1 MTARMV
7 GFRWRP
13 TDRNGERV
21 ARVRLERLGPSF
33 SKVSERR
40 GVLIALAAADADSR
54 ILPDDLGVVL
64 GPLFLSG
71 EERDEPVTSVT
82 STDAWKLAESGG
94 ALLVQNYWGGYCAVL
109 HDLGRDELHLLRDP
123 CGAGSLYVLDAGEL
137 TVFANDAE
145 DLLVVDP
152 ELDVD
157 QTMLSAFLCQPRLV
171 AARTG
176 LANVREVLP
185 GVALTLMRT
194 GRREALLWQPSIP
207 ESKRDFVS
215 GQAALRRAVDRAASA
230 WVGYSQQR
238 GPIALRLS
246 GGFDSTLVACALHHA
261 GARDVICF
269 NEFPA
274 DTPEGDERTFAR
286 MAADTLNFSLRELA
300 AHPDAVSYPAI
311 LQARLSARPSYSEFS
326 FSDSLLGD
334 AINAA
339 GAHVVASGQ
348 GGDQV
353 LHRSRTASIA
363 ADAMMDGCPPADLW
377 RIALETA
384 HLIRAPVWDVFAAMA
399 GAVPPWRQFSPYNS
413 VFDNV
418 LASNASLPA
427 RAEWAA
433 HPWAS
438 AMNKATPA
446 RALRMAHVAD
456 LHFYHQRSSLSG
468 FIAAPLLACQPV
480 VECCLSIAPYDMT
493 RGGRERALARA
504 AFGDLMPRVIL
515 ERRHKGD
522 TTRYHRAVL
531 ERQLPFIRE
540 MLCDGELVKLGLL
553 AREPLETALRRD
565 VVVDAKTK
573 AQIMTAFIAEL
584 WLRRFLKTKA
594 ACALALRAG
603 AGASSGMGSDLQ
615 SG

>member
-13 TDRNGERV
+13 TDRNGERK
-21 ARVRLERLGPSF
+21 ARVGLERLGPSF

-71 EERDEPVTSVT
+71 EERDEPVASITPAE
-82 STDAWKLAESGG
+82 AWKLAESGG
-94 ALLVQNYWGGYCAVL
+94 ARLVQNYWAGYCAVL
-109 HDLGRDELHLLRDP
+109 HDRGRDELHLLRDP
-123 CGAGSLYVLDAGEL
+123 CGAGALYVLDAGEFF
-137 TVFANDAE
+137 VFASDAE

-152 ELDVD
+152 ELELD
-157 QTMLSAFLCQPRLV
+157 QRMLSAFLCQPRLV
-171 AARTG
+171 TARTG
-176 LANVREVLP
+176 FTNVRELLP
-185 GVALTLMRT
+185 GVALTLTRT
-194 GRREALLWQPSIP
+194 GSREALLWQPSIREP
-207 ESKRDFVS
+207 KLDFVS
-215 GQAALRRAVDRAASA
+215 GQAALRRAVARTASA
-230 WVGYSQQR
+230 WVSYSQQR

-246 GGFDSTLVACALHHA
+246 GGFDSTLVAYALHRA
-261 GARDVICF
+261 GARDMMCF

-274 DTPEGDERTFAR
+274 DTPEGDERVFAR
-286 MAADTLNFSLRELA
+286 IAAETLHFSLNELA
-300 AHPDAVSYPAI
+300 AHPDAVSYSAI
-311 LQARLSARPSYSEFS
+311 LHAPLCARPSYAQFS
-326 FSDSLLGD
+326 FSDGLLGD
-334 AINAA
+334 AIHAA
-339 GAHVVASGQ
+339 GACVVASGQ

-363 ADAMMDGCPPADLW
+363 ADAMMDGCRRADLW
-377 RIALETA
+377 RIALDTA
-384 HLIRAPVWDVFAAMA
+384 QLIRAPVWDVFAAMA
-399 GAVPPWRQFSPYNS
+399 GALAPWGRFSAYNS
-413 VFDNV
+413 VFDNA
-418 LASNASLPA
+418 LASQGSLPA
-427 RAEWAA
+427 MAEWAA

-438 AMNKATPA
+438 AMIKATPA

-480 VECCLSIAPYDMT
+480 VECCLSTAPYEMT

-504 AFGDLMPRVIL
+504 AFGDLIPRDIL

-565 VVVDAKTK
+565 VVVDAKSK

-584 WLRRFLKTKA
+584 WLRRFLKTKS
-594 ACALALRAG
+594 ACALAFRAG
-603 AGASSGMGSDLQ
+603 PSSEMGSELQ